1 MLLQASL
8 CGMADSVSFFLL
20 MTLLGY
26 RFIDGRN
33 LTKYN
38 EGFLDIYKIP
48 RNEYPNNSI
57 IFALNL
63 PFELCDY
70 KHGSSTISCFDRH
83 AGSLFNTAKY
93 YASAAA
99 VAVEDVNNSD
109 MLKGKKLYYVW
120 NYNETDTHC
129 FEHDAIKIQHKQI
142 NMGIDGFIG
151 YTCKCTTVAKNA
163 AAYNLPIF
171 SPVSTAISR
180 VFLFILQ
187 CYIYFTVFEL
197 SALGIVIV
205 IMKLIAFLR
214 KYLL

>member
-1 MLLQASL
+1 M
-8 CGMADSVSFFLL
+8 
-20 MTLLGY
+20 
-26 RFIDGRN
+26 
-33 LTKYN
+33 
-38 EGFLDIYKIP
+38 
-48 RNEYPNNSI
+48 
-57 IFALNL
+57 
-63 PFELCDY
+63 
-70 KHGSSTISCFDRH
+70 
-83 AGSLFNTAKY
+83 
-93 YASAAA
+93 
-99 VAVEDVNNSD
+99 AVEDVNNSD

-171 SPVSTAISR
+171 SPVSTALSR

-197 SALGIVIV
+197 SAFGIVIV